1 MSEKTVKRVLLT
13 LGIAF
18 MLVFC
23 LTPFVYMI
31 VVSVSKNPSFLSDS
45 VDFAAT
51 LANYRD
57 VLTVRSLRFLDY
69 LRNSVVIGGVV
80 ALVTGIIAALSAYAV
95 SRIEFKGRVWV
106 PLAVLAFSMFPQIS
120 VVGYLY
126 KIMRAAGLINTY
138 PALILPYIAWT
149 APLAFWI
156 LLSYMMQIPR
166 DFDDAAFVDG
176 AGRFTTFRRIIV
188 PIALPGV
195 VSAMLLVF
203 IAAFNEF
210 LFALMLTSDHSA
222 RTIPVGIALFEGL
235 HGELPWGYIMA
246 ASAMATFPLVVMSLY
261 FQKFVIQDVSR
272 GALKG

>member
-1 MSEKTVKRVLLT
+1 MNEGALKRVLLAV
-13 LGIAF
+13 GILF

-23 LTPFVYMI
+23 LTPFFYMI
-31 VVSVSKNPSFLSDS
+31 VVSVSENPSFLSAS
-45 VDFAAT
+45 VGFAST

-57 VLTVRSLRFLDY
+57 VLTVKSLRFLDY
-69 LRNSVVIGGVV
+69 LRNSIVIGGIV
-80 ALVTGIIAALSAYAV
+80 ALVCGSIAALSAYAV
-95 SRIEFKGRVWV
+95 SRIEFRGRVWI

-126 KIMRAAGLINTY
+126 KLMRSAGLINTY

-149 APLAFWI
+149 VPLAFWI

-176 AGRFTTFRRIIV
+176 AGRFTIFRRIIV
-188 PIALPGV
+188 PVAVPGLI
-195 VSAMLLVF
+195 SAMLLVF

-235 HGELPWGYIMA
+235 HGEVPWGYIMA
-246 ASAMATFPLVVMSLY
+246 ASAIATFPLVVMSLY
-261 FQKFVIQDVSR
+261 FQKFVIQDVTR

>member
-1 MSEKTVKRVLLT
+1 MNETAVKRVLLT
-13 LGIAF
+13 AGIAF

-23 LTPFVYMI
+23 LTPFFYMI
-31 VVSVSKNPSFLSDS
+31 VVSVSGDPSFLSES
-45 VDFAAT
+45 VGFSAT

-57 VLTVRSLRFLDY
+57 VLTVKSLRFLDY
-69 LRNSVVIGGVV
+69 LRNSIAIGGLV
-80 ALVTGIIAALSAYAV
+80 ALITASIAALGAYAV
-95 SRIEFKGRVWV
+95 SRIKFRGRVWV

-126 KIMRAAGLINTY
+126 KIMRAAGLMNTY

-149 APLAFWI
+149 VPLAFYI

-176 AGRFTTFRRIIV
+176 AGRFTIFRKIIV
-188 PIALPGV
+188 PVALPGLI
-195 VSAMLLVF
+195 SAMLLVF

-210 LFALMLTSDHSA
+210 LFALMLTSDHAA

-235 HGELPWGYIMA
+235 HGEVPWGYIMA
-246 ASAMATFPLVVMSLY
+246 ASAIAAFPLVVMSLY
-261 FQKFVIQDVSR
+261 FQKFVIQDVTR

>member
-1 MSEKTVKRVLLT
+1 MSERSVKRLLLA
-13 LGIAF
+13 LGIIF

-23 LTPFVYMI
+23 LTPFIYMI
-31 VVSVSKNPSFLSDS
+31 VVSVSENPSFLSDS

-51 LANYRD
+51 FSNYRD
-57 VLTVRSLRFLDY
+57 VLTVKSLRFLDY
-69 LRNSVVIGGVV
+69 LRNSIIIGGIV
-80 ALVTGIIAALSAYAV
+80 ALVTGAIAALSAYAV

-149 APLAFWI
+149 VPLAFWI

-176 AGRFTTFRRIIV
+176 AGRFAVFRRIIV
-188 PIALPGV
+188 PIAIPGI

-210 LFALMLTSDHSA
+210 LFALMLTSDHGA
-222 RTIPVGIALFEGL
+222 RTIPIGIALFEGL
-235 HGELPWGYIMA
+235 HGEVPWGYIMA
-246 ASAMATFPLVVMSLY
+246 ASAIATLPLVLMSLY
-261 FQKFVIQDVSR
+261 FQKFVIQDVTR

>member
-1 MSEKTVKRVLLT
+1 VNEAALKRALLA
-13 LGIAF
+13 LGICF

-23 LTPFVYMI
+23 LTPFIYMI
-31 VVSVSKNPSFLSDS
+31 AVSLGRNPQFLSGS
-45 VDFAAT
+45 VDFSAT
-51 LANYRD
+51 LGNYRD

-69 LRNSVVIGGVV
+69 LKNSLVVGGAV
-80 ALVTGIIAALSAYAV
+80 ALLTGAIAALSAYAV

-126 KIMRAAGLINTY
+126 KIMRAAGLMNTY
-138 PALILPYIAWT
+138 PALVLPYIAWT
-149 APLAFWI
+149 VPLAFWI

-176 AGRFTTFRRIIV
+176 AGRFTIFRKIIV
-188 PIALPGV
+188 PVAVPGI

-210 LFALMLTSDHSA
+210 LFALMLTSDHRA

-235 HGELPWGYIMA
+235 HGEVPWGYIMA
-246 ASAMATFPLVVMSLY
+246 ASAIATLPLVVMSLY
-261 FQKFVIQDVSR
+261 FQKFVIQDVTR

>member
-1 MSEKTVKRVLLT
+1 
-13 LGIAF
+13 

-23 LTPFVYMI
+23 LTPFIYMI
-31 VVSVSKNPSFLSDS
+31 VVSLSENPSFLSES
-45 VDFAAT
+45 VDFSST

-57 VLTVRSLRFLDY
+57 VLTVKSLRFLDY
-69 LRNSVVIGGVV
+69 LRNSVVIGGLV
-80 ALVTGIIAALSAYAV
+80 ALITGGIAALSAYAV

-149 APLAFWI
+149 VPLAFWI

-176 AGRFTTFRRIIV
+176 AGRFTIFRKIIV
-188 PIALPGV
+188 PVAIPGII
-195 VSAMLLVF
+195 SAMLLVF

-210 LFALMLTSDHSA
+210 LFALMLTSDHRA

-235 HGELPWGYIMA
+235 HGEVPWGYIMA
-246 ASAMATFPLVVMSLY
+246 ASAIATFPLVVMSLY
-261 FQKFVIQDVSR
+261 FQKFVIQDVTR

>member
-1 MSEKTVKRVLLT
+1 MSEGAIKRLL
-13 LGIAF
+13 LLVGIVF
-18 MLVFC
+18 MLIFC
-23 LTPFVYMI
+23 LTPFLYMI
-31 VVSVSKNPSFLSDS
+31 VVSLGENPGFLSGS

-57 VLTVRSLRFLDY
+57 VLAVRSLRFIDY
-69 LRNSVVIGGVV
+69 LRNSILIGSVV
-80 ALVTGIIAALSAYAV
+80 AVVCGAVAALSAYAV
-95 SRIEFKGRVWV
+95 SRIEFRGRVWV

-126 KIMRAAGLINTY
+126 KLMRSTGLINTY

-149 APLAFWI
+149 VPLAFWI
-156 LLSYMMQIPR
+156 LLSYIMQIPR

-176 AGRFTTFRRIIV
+176 AGRFTIFRKIIV
-188 PIALPGV
+188 PVAIPGLI
-195 VSAMLLVF
+195 SAMLLVF

-210 LFALMLTSDHSA
+210 LFALMLTSDHRA

-235 HGELPWGYIMA
+235 HGEVPWGYIMA
-246 ASAMATFPLVVMSLY
+246 ASAIATFPLVVMSLY
-261 FQKFVIQDVSR
+261 FQKFVIQDVTR

>member
-1 MSEKTVKRVLLT
+1 VSEKLIKRVLLAA
-13 LGIAF
+13 GIVF
-18 MLVFC
+18 MLIFC
-23 LTPFVYMI
+23 LTPFIYMI
-31 VVSVSKNPSFLSDS
+31 VVSVSGNPSFLSGS
-45 VDFAAT
+45 VDFSAT

-57 VLTVRSLRFLDY
+57 VITVKSLRFLTY
-69 LRNSVVIGGVV
+69 LKNSIVIGGIV
-80 ALVTGIIAALSAYAV
+80 AVTVGGIAALSAYAV
-95 SRIEFKGRVWV
+95 SRIEFRGRVWV

-120 VVGYLY
+120 IVGYLY
-126 KIMRAAGLINTY
+126 KLMRAAGLINTY

-149 APLAFWI
+149 APLAFYI

-176 AGRFTTFRRIIV
+176 AGRFTIFRKIIV
-188 PIALPGV
+188 PVAMPGI

-210 LFALMLTSDHSA
+210 LFALMLTSDHKA

-235 HGELPWGYIMA
+235 HGEVPWGYIMA
-246 ASAMATFPLVVMSLY
+246 ASAIATFPLVVMSLY
-261 FQKFVIQDVSR
+261 FQKFVIQDVTR

>member
-1 MSEKTVKRVLLT
+1 MSERALKRVLLA
-13 LGIAF
+13 LGIVF

-23 LTPFVYMI
+23 LTPFIYMI
-31 VVSVSKNPSFLSDS
+31 VVSVSEKPDFLSAA
-45 VDFAAT
+45 VDFSAT

-57 VLTVRSLRFLDY
+57 VLAVRSLHFLDY
-69 LRNSVVIGGVV
+69 LRNSVAIGGLV
-80 ALVTGIIAALSAYAV
+80 ALITGGIAALSAYAV
-95 SRIEFKGRVWV
+95 SRIEFRGRVFV

-126 KIMRAAGLINTY
+126 KLMRAAGLINTY

-156 LLSYMMQIPR
+156 LLSYMTRIPR

-176 AGRFTTFRRIIV
+176 AGRLTIFRRIILPV
-188 PIALPGV
+188 ALPGLI
-195 VSAMLLVF
+195 SAMLLVF

-222 RTIPVGIALFEGL
+222 RTVPVGIALFEGL
-235 HGELPWGYIMA
+235 HGEVPWGYIMA
-246 ASAMATFPLVVMSLY
+246 ASGIAAFPLIVMSLY
-261 FQKFVIQDVSR
+261 FQKFVIQDVTR

>member
-1 MSEKTVKRVLLT
+1 MSERLLKRILLAA
-13 LGIAF
+13 GIIF

-23 LTPFVYMI
+23 LTPFIYMI
-31 VVSVSKNPSFLSDS
+31 VVSVSEDPSFLSES
-45 VDFAAT
+45 VEFSST

-57 VLTVRSLRFLDY
+57 VLTVKSLRFLTY
-69 LRNSVVIGGVV
+69 LKNSVVIGGLV
-80 ALVTGIIAALSAYAV
+80 ALITGGIAALSAYAV
-95 SRIEFKGRVWV
+95 SRIEFRGRIWV

-126 KIMRAAGLINTY
+126 KLMRAADLINTY

-176 AGRFTTFRRIIV
+176 AGRFTIFRKIIV
-188 PIALPGV
+188 PVALPGI

-210 LFALMLTSDHSA
+210 LFALMLTSDHRA

-235 HGELPWGYIMA
+235 HGEVPWGYIMA
-246 ASAMATFPLVVMSLY
+246 ASGIATFPLVVMSLY
-261 FQKFVIQDVSR
+261 FQKFVIQDVTR

>member
-1 MSEKTVKRVLLT
+1 MSEKMIKRLLVAA
-13 LGIAF
+13 GIAF

-23 LTPFVYMI
+23 LTPFIYMI
-31 VVSVSKNPSFLSDS
+31 VVSVSVNPSFLSDS

-57 VLTVRSLRFLDY
+57 VLTVKSLRFLDY
-69 LRNSVVIGGVV
+69 LKNSIAIGTAV
-80 ALVTGIIAALSAYAV
+80 ALITGAIAALSAYAV
-95 SRIEFKGRVWV
+95 SRIEFRGRVWV

-149 APLAFWI
+149 VPLAFWI

-176 AGRFTTFRRIIV
+176 AGRFTIFRKIIV
-188 PIALPGV
+188 PVAVPGII
-195 VSAMLLVF
+195 SAMLLVF

-235 HGELPWGYIMA
+235 HGEVPWGYIMA
-246 ASAMATFPLVVMSLY
+246 ASAIATLPLVVMSLY
-261 FQKFVIQDVSR
+261 FQKFVIQDVTR